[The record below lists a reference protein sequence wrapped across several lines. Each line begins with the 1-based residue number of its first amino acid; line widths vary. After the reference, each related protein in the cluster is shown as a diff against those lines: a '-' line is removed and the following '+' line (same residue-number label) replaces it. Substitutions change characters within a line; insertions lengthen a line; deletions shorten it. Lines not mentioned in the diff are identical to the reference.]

1 MEVDILNAYFYL
13 IIGELIIIV
22 FIFLIKLILNKQEH
36 KKIDKILQFLQKNK
50 DNDTTNRFDECIK
63 IINENKGGKLHE

>member
-50 DNDTTNRFDECIK
+50 DNDTTNRFDESIK

>member
-1 MEVDILNAYFYL
+1 MGVDILNAYFYL

-63 IINENKGGKLHE
+63 IINKNKGGKLNE